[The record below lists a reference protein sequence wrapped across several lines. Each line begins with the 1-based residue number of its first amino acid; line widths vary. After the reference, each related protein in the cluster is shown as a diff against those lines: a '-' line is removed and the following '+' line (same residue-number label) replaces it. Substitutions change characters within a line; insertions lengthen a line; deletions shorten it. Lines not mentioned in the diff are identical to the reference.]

1 MQDVEAKI
9 LDMLEELTGDEVVKE
24 NKDIDLLEEDLIDS
38 LDYVELLVMIQ
49 DEFGI
54 VIAPS
59 EVTKEEMATPAR
71 IIETVKKR
79 LA

>member
-54 VIAPS
+54 VITPS